1 MVNSNFY
8 GNGYIFRIAFKFF
21 IGIPASVFS
30 SFITWVSIFA
40 VSIGVAVI
48 VVVLAVINGFEKE
61 VANHIV
67 GATGHAI
74 FLHKSSARDWQQS
87 YQVLKKDHIVE
98 STIPFISGDALV
110 SYRDKTFP
118 VHVEGFQ
125 YDEQQNYPIIQYLG
139 IQEFD
144 KLSTR
149 GNEVFLGSNLAER
162 LGVVKG
168 ERLTLLAPRW
178 SKDNKNMNIL
188 SSSIKVRDTFSAGLH
203 DIDNQM
209 LLTTLEVSR
218 KLLEPDNPITGFR
231 TTFDKSGY
239 SKDQTRRL
247 LKKLGEGFEA
257 LHWTQFNRNFFLAL
271 KSQKRILFLIL
282 SLVIA
287 IAMFNIAAAILLI
300 VEEKKPEIFVLHTI
314 GCSQSAITSIFLI
327 VGSLVSSA
335 GTLLGFTIG
344 YLLTQ
349 SLNPTI
355 KFLESVFSVTLLN
368 PAIYYID
375 YLPID
380 IRATDLILTFI
391 TATLLCL
398 FASAIPAYKASTEPL
413 KLLR

>member
-1 MVNSNFY
+1 MVSSNFY
-8 GNGYIFRIAFKFF
+8 GTGYIFRIAFKFF
-21 IGIPASVFS
+21 IGIPASIFS
-30 SFITWVSIFA
+30 SFITWVSVFA
-40 VSIGVAVI
+40 VSIGVAII

-61 VANHIV
+61 VANHII
-67 GATGHAI
+67 GATGHAV
-74 FLHKSSARDWQQS
+74 FLHRSPAGDWRQS
-87 YQVLKKDHIVE
+87 YQVLRNDQTVE
-98 STIPFISGDALV
+98 STIPFIGGEALV

-125 YDEQQNYPIIQYLG
+125 YDEQQSYHFIQYLG
-139 IQEFD
+139 IEKFD
-144 KLSTR
+144 KISTG
-149 GNEVFLGSNLAER
+149 GNEVFLGSKLAER

-178 SKDNKNMNIL
+178 SKDNRTMNVL

-209 LLTTLEVSR
+209 LLTTLEVGE
-218 KLLEPDNPITGFR
+218 KLLKPDNPITGFR
-231 TTFDKSGY
+231 TTFDNSDY
-239 SKDQTRRL
+239 SKVQTNQL

-327 VGSLVSSA
+327 IGSLVSSA
-335 GTLLGFTIG
+335 GTLLGFIVG

-355 KFLESVFSVTLLN
+355 KLLESTFSVTLLN
-368 PAIYYID
+368 PSIYYID
-375 YLPID
+375 YLPVD
-380 IRATDLILTFI
+380 IRVTDLILTFI

-398 FASAIPAYKASTEPL
+398 FASAIPARKACLEPL